1 MGALDNKAILV
12 SGPETKR
19 VEQLAAA
26 LRNEGASAMFAS
38 VTETAFDGATFDGA
52 VYVAGTPSDY
62 GIGPIHLA
70 EYVSVVIQGALDAL
84 RRISRSESTDGSI
97 VIITPSAGSA
107 FNSDIVALS
116 TASHALRGLARG
128 WVVAE
133 GDRAIRSNV
142 IQPGILQ
149 GELPAAGPNP
159 SIPLQDRLGTVDDM
173 AAAAAFFLSDDST
186 YVTGSELNI
195 DGGLAED
202 RQSLM
207 SLLWSRGLVNP
218 FVAQ

>member
-1 MGALDNKAILV
+1 VGAVDNKAILV
-12 SGPETKR
+12 SGPATDR

-26 LRNEGASAMFAS
+26 LRNEGASAALGS
-38 VTETAFDGATFDGA
+38 ANETSFEGATFDGA

-62 GIGPIHLA
+62 GIGPIHVA
-70 EYVSVVIQGALDAL
+70 KYVSVVIQGALDAL
-84 RRISRSESTDGSI
+84 RRINASESADGSI

-107 FNSDIVALS
+107 FNSDIVAIS
-116 TASHALRGLARG
+116 TASHALRGLARA

-159 SIPLQDRLGTVDDM
+159 SIPLQDRLGTVDDI
-173 AAAAAFFLSDDST
+173 AAAAAFYLSEDST
-186 YVTGSELNI
+186 YITGSELTI

-207 SLLWSRGLVNP
+207 SLLWSKGLTNP

>member
-1 MGALDNKAILV
+1 
-12 SGPETKR
+12 
-19 VEQLAAA
+19 
-26 LRNEGASAMFAS
+26 
-38 VTETAFDGATFDGA
+38 
-52 VYVAGTPSDY
+52 
-62 GIGPIHLA
+62 
-70 EYVSVVIQGALDAL
+70 LDAL
-84 RRISRSESTDGSI
+84 RRINASESADGSI

-107 FNSDIVALS
+107 FNSDIVAIS
-116 TASHALRGLARG
+116 TASHALRGLARA

-159 SIPLQDRLGTVDDM
+159 SIPLQDRLGTVDDI
-173 AAAAAFFLSDDST
+173 AAAAAFYLSEDST
-186 YVTGSELNI
+186 YITGSELTI

-207 SLLWSRGLVNP
+207 SLLWSKGLTNP